1 MAMLSLRSKKGV
13 TRVGLAVTKEVPK
26 ELHQ

>member
-1 MAMLSLRSKKGV
+1 MAMLSLRSKKSI
-13 TRVGLAVTKEVPK
+13 TRDGLAVTKAVLK